1 MYGTHP
7 SHLRALGVPRGT
19 TRGSWGQNPHTA
31 FWLNGAVWVARNTN
45 GHCLGHPR
53 NICPAADRYHQ
64 LESGKKIRQVF
75 LCECG
80 NVLSPHF
87 SMAGNGSREGLG
99 GGHSPATARIPPPNG
114 GGQPAQEVATHFFSN
129 VLQTSNC
136 SISLN
141 NWTQRPRFR
150 PHTAP
155 VTVQTSHSVCETCHA
170 FCGVKS
176 EKNRRES
183 LFFSFF
189 HLTSWNLVR
198 PPSRAN
204 LGRSE
209 VDV

>member
-1 MYGTHP
+1 MARSGSPTTPTDIAWDTLGTFAP
-7 SHLRALGVPRGT
+7 PPTDIINSK
-19 TRGSWGQNPHTA
+19 
-31 FWLNGAVWVARNTN
+31 VAKRFAR
-45 GHCLGHPR
+45 C
-53 NICPAADRYHQ
+53 
-64 LESGKKIRQVF
+64 F
-75 LCECG
+75 CG
-80 NVLSPHF
+80 NVGMSCDLIF
-87 SMAGNGSREGLG
+87 QW
-99 GGHSPATARIPPPNG
+99 PATVVGRASEEVIPRLLRESRRQTAADSPRRSSLRVFIQIA
-114 GGQPAQEVATHFFSN
+114 QP
-129 VLQTSNC
+129 

-141 NWTQRPRFR
+141 NWTQKPRFR

-155 VTVQTSHSVCETCHA
+155 VTVQTSHSVCATCHA

-176 EKNRRES
+176 EKNRRDS